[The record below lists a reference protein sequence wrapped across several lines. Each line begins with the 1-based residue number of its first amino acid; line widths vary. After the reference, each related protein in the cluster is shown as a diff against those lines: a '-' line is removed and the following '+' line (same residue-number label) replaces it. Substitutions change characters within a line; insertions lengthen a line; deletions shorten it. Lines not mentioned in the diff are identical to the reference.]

1 MKPETLWLIAG
12 LAGTVGVLTCLW
24 GMQNKKS
31 GLSTRLTALDEHF
44 QLPDLRFTYRAEQ
57 VFATLEGVGDEG
69 KKLLMRLWTLDFALI
84 ASMFA
89 MMAVV
94 TNNVVEMAWLS
105 AVMLAANCLRGA
117 ADLIENVLLMIV
129 CAGYPRKKRAFAA
142 NAAGAATAV
151 KWVSAVL
158 WVAGMFLSLFLRGWK
173 M

>member
-94 TNNVVEMAWLS
+94 TNNIATIPWLA
-105 AVMLAANCLRGA
+105 AVMLWSNILRAA
-117 ADLIENVLLMIV
+117 ADLLEDVLLLV
-129 CAGYPRKKRAFAA
+129 ACAGYPGKKRVIPAKV
-142 NAAGAATAV
+142 AGVVTAI
-151 KWVSAVL
+151 KWVAAVV
-158 WVAGMFLSLFLRGWK
+158 WVAGMFLSLFLRGWA